1 MQGVLRPSD
10 ESNYSEYS
18 KIIFNNVRSILQ
30 KATTIDSA
38 IKIIVNF
45 ANSKYS
51 KYYFKMIYFILL

>member
-51 KYYFKMIYFILL
+51 KY